1 MSDEVLKPAEPPLV
15 LCPLDFE
22 RRAVVRF
29 AKLPVKTIGPGP
41 DAVRHAFAERAQ
53 WPVTNPRLILLVG
66 VAGGLNP
73 LLPRGTAYA
82 PTSVV
87 GCTARPT
94 LLSTVLATAPTTLPT
109 TLQRDHTTP
118 PLAITETNAP
128 VHDPDAKARLF
139 RERAADLVDTESLA
153 FATCADAANIP
164 WAIVRGVGDAA
175 DDALPREVTGF
186 VDATGAT
193 KITRV
198 LRSLLRRPSLIGE
211 LRTLARSSRKALQ
224 NAAFLADAFGAL
236 PAISLCTPERPFLLY
251 GGSFDPPHARH
262 ATMLRDAMRAL
273 GAPVATVMPAALNPL
288 KLDHPPAHREARVA
302 MCRAAFADHGDE
314 TSAQPR
320 TVALTGVGGEIRLSS
335 LELDRPGPSFTIDTV
350 HAMLA
355 SYPHLAGAITFLVG
369 SDAIRHIERWHRW
382 RELLELARPAV
393 VVRPPDDH
401 ATVRAFLRDFGAKH
415 GLSKG
420 FADAESWLLPLEPVD
435 LSSTDV
441 RAAIA
446 RGERPAGL
454 ADGVWREITTHGLY
468 GFGSVR

>member
-1 MSDEVLKPAEPPLV
+1 MIATPPRLSSCRSATLRNMSAPTTLSDEILKPAEPPLV
-15 LCPLDFE
+15 LCPLHFE
-22 RRAVVRF
+22 HRMLLRY

-41 DAVRHAFAERAQ
+41 DAVRRAFAERAQ

-73 LLPRGTAYA
+73 SLTRGSAHA
-82 PTSVV
+82 PSRVI
-87 GCTARPT
+87 GCVARPT
-94 LLSTVLATAPTTLPT
+94 LPRDRNTAPLTILE
-109 TLQRDHTTP
+109 
-118 PLAITETNAP
+118 ANAP
-128 VHDPDAKARLF
+128 INDPAAKAKLF
-139 RERAADLVDTESLA
+139 REHAADLVDTESLA
-153 FATCADAANIP
+153 FATCANAANIP

-175 DDALPREVTGF
+175 DDPLPREVTTF

-193 KITRV
+193 KLTRV
-198 LRSLLRRPSLIGE
+198 LRSVLRRPSLIGE
-211 LRTLARSSRKALQ
+211 LRTLARASQEALQ

-236 PAISLCTPERPFLLY
+236 PAISLCTAERPFLLY

-262 ATMLRDAMRAL
+262 ASMLADAMRAL

-288 KLDHPPAHREARVA
+288 KLDHPPASREARVA
-302 MCRAAFADHGDE
+302 MCRAAFAQLG
-314 TSAQPR
+314 QP
-320 TVALTGVGGEIRLSS
+320 VGGEIRLSS

-350 HAMLA
+350 HALLQ

-369 SDAIRHIERWHRW
+369 SDAIRHIEHWHRW
-382 RELLELARPAV
+382 RELLELARPTV

-420 FADAESWLLPLEPVD
+420 FADAESWLLPLEPID

-446 RGERPAGL
+446 RGERPTGL

>member
-22 RRAVVRF
+22 RRALLRF

-41 DAVRHAFAERAQ
+41 DAVRRAFAERAH
-53 WPVTNPRLILLVG
+53 WPVRDPRLILLVG

-73 LLPRGTAYA
+73 TLARGTAYA

-94 LLSTVLATAPTTLPT
+94 LPLDRNS
-109 TLQRDHTTP
+109 P
-118 PLAITETNAP
+118 PLAITESNAP

-193 KITRV
+193 KLTRV
-198 LRSLLRRPSLIGE
+198 LRSVLRRPSLIGE
-211 LRTLARSSRKALQ
+211 LRTLARSSQKALQ

-302 MCRAAFADHGDE
+302 MCRAAFAQLG
-314 TSAQPR
+314 QR
-320 TVALTGVGGEIRLSS
+320 VGGEIRLSQR
-335 LELDRPGPSFTIDTV
+335 ELDRPGPSFTIDTV
-350 HAMLA
+350 EALLA
-355 SYPHLAGAITFLVG
+355 SYPHLAGAISFLVG

-415 GLSKG
+415 HLSNG

-454 ADGVWREITTHGLY
+454 ADGVWREITSHGLY
-468 GFGSVR
+468 GFGSAR